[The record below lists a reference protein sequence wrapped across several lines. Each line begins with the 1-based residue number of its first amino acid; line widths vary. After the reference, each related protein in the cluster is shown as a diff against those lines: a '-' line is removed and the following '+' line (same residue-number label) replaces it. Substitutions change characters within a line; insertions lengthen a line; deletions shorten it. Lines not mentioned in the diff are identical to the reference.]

1 MKIREVRVQNL
12 RNFGPEGS
20 AVSFVDTATDQ
31 VRPLTVLV
39 GSNGSGKTTVMDLIE
54 GACRFACEELAGSD
68 EKPFAALI
76 RGREGAR
83 VEIDHQ
89 LWGAAGTNAS
99 WPRYTIRFEAS
110 SGAGVVRAAH
120 LGQEGPGLSPVLV
133 SDDLMRSTEA
143 AGVLSYFPTHRYLAK
158 PGEGSTISQPTET
171 ARHVYRYKP
180 SDRYEGSL
188 EQLWVWQNYLD
199 LETQKEGQLNLLPF
213 IETIQTILGRDQ
225 SLSIHKGKVWIER
238 PHLED
243 RVRIGELPSGEQQV
257 LLIFGEIIRRLRPQA
272 IVMIDELEMSLH
284 PALQRVVLH
293 HLRRLA
299 RQHDLQVIVTTHSM
313 EIVSAAD
320 TAEIVNL
327 DDMAFVEQKS
337 RSAPEVG

>member
-1 MKIREVRVQNL
+1 MKIREVRIQNL

-20 AVSFVDTATDQ
+20 VVNFVDTATGQ

-54 GACRFACEELAGSD
+54 SACRVACGELEASD
-68 EKPFAALI
+68 EKSFSALI
-76 RGREGAR
+76 RGRQGAR

-89 LWGAAGTNAS
+89 LPGGAGTNDS
-99 WPRYTIRFEAS
+99 WPRYTVRFEAWS
-110 SGAGVVRAAH
+110 DGVRATH

-133 SDDLMRSTEA
+133 SDNLMRSVEKEGA
-143 AGVLSYFPTHRYLAK
+143 LSYFPTHRYLGK
-158 PGEGSTISQPTET
+158 PGEGSTISQPAET
-171 ARHVYRYKP
+171 ARYIYRYKP

-243 RVRIGELPSGEQQV
+243 RVRIVELPSGEQQV
-257 LLIFGEIIRRLRPQA
+257 LLIFGEIIRRLRPNT

-320 TAEIVNL
+320 ASEIVNL
-327 DDMAFVEQKS
+327 DDMAFVEQTT
-337 RSAPEVG
+337 RSAPEGR